1 MASAQIQNTY
11 ESAINT
17 INPRKAVGGLHRL
30 FINYAKFFEEGGSA
44 SDPED
49 RAERDVEAARKV
61 FEKAI
66 KVNFKRVDDLA
77 EVWCEWAEMEVR
89 NENYDEAIKVMQ
101 RATNMSSY
109 DKRKLNAIAYHDD
122 NLSAQQR
129 LIKSLKLWSF
139 YVDLEES
146 IGSVETTKL
155 VYDRIFELKIANAQT
170 VINYA
175 NFLEENQYFEES
187 FKIYERG
194 ISLFGYPI
202 AFELW
207 NIFLIKFTKRYGG
220 TKIERTRDLFEQAL
234 EECPPKYAKPL
245 YLMYGT
251 FEEEHG
257 LARRAMN
264 IYRRATEA
272 VEPQDRFE
280 VRTFIMCFFPS
291 KAANVCSF
299 VFRCM
304 KFLLP
309 KRRVTLVCPLLEL
322 STRKPSKCYQISR
335 LQKCVCASRLWSVNW
350 AKSIEQELFMH
361 MARNC

>member
-1 MASAQIQNTY
+1 
-11 ESAINT
+11 
-17 INPRKAVGGLHRL
+17 
-30 FINYAKFFEEGGSA
+30 
-44 SDPED
+44 
-49 RAERDVEAARKV
+49 
-61 FEKAI
+61 
-66 KVNFKRVDDLA
+66 
-77 EVWCEWAEMEVR
+77 MEVR
-89 NENYDEAIKVMQ
+89 NENYDEALKVMQ

-109 DKRKLNAIAYHDD
+109 DKRKLNSISYHDD
-122 NLSAQQR
+122 HLSAQTR

-146 IGSVETTKL
+146 IGSVETTKA

-220 TKIERTRDLFEQAL
+220 SKIERTRDLFEQAL
-234 EECPPKYAKPL
+234 EECPAKYAKPL
-245 YLMYGT
+245 YLMYGA

-264 IYRRATEA
+264 IYKRATEA

-280 VRTFIMCFFPS
+280 VREDPRPSSLQNTNAYARSITFIQMYEVLVAKTTSNFGLPATRAVYEKAIEVLPDKQTAEMCLRFASLERKLGEIDRARAIYAHGSQLYACF
-291 KAANVCSF
+291 SF
-299 VFRCM
+299 CHV
-304 KFLLP
+304 
-309 KRRVTLVCPLLEL
+309 KRPLT
-322 STRKPSKCYQISR
+322 SHIR
-335 LQKCVCASRLWSVNW
+335 
-350 AKSIEQELFMH
+350 
-361 MARNC
+361 

>member
-1 MASAQIQNTY
+1 M
-11 ESAINT
+11 
-17 INPRKAVGGLHRL
+17 

-44 SDPED
+44 ADPED
-49 RAERDVEAARKV
+49 RAERDIPAARKI

-89 NENYDEAIKVMQ
+89 NENYEEALKVMQ
-101 RATNMSSY
+101 RATNMSNF
-109 DKRKLNAIAYHDD
+109 DKRKLKSISYHDD
-122 NLSAQQR
+122 NLSAQTR

-146 IGSVETTKL
+146 IGSVETTKQ

-207 NIFLIKFTKRYGG
+207 NVFLIKFTKRYGG
-220 TKIERTRDLFEQAL
+220 SKIERTRDLFEQAL
-234 EECPPKYAKPL
+234 EECPPKYAKPI
-245 YLMYGT
+245 YLMYGA

-264 IYRRATEA
+264 IYKRATEA

-280 VRTFIMCFFPS
+280 VSCCAHSTTECHFLIYSVLQMYEVLVAKTTSNFGLPATRAVYEKAIEVLPDKQTAEMCMRF
-291 KAANVCSF
+291 AALERKLGEIDRARAIYAHGSQLSVSVTNAY
-299 VFRCM
+299 FRLC
-304 KFLLP
+304 
-309 KRRVTLVCPLLEL
+309 
-322 STRKPSKCYQISR
+322 
-335 LQKCVCASRLWSVNW
+335 
-350 AKSIEQELFMH
+350 
-361 MARNC
+361 

>member
-1 MASAQIQNTY
+1 
-11 ESAINT
+11 
-17 INPRKAVGGLHRL
+17 
-30 FINYAKFFEEGGSA
+30 
-44 SDPED
+44 
-49 RAERDVEAARKV
+49 
-61 FEKAI
+61 
-66 KVNFKRVDDLA
+66 
-77 EVWCEWAEMEVR
+77 MEVR

-146 IGSVETTKL
+146 IGSVETTKA

-175 NFLEENQYFEES
+175 NFLEENEYFEES

-220 TKIERTRDLFEQAL
+220 SKIERTRDLFEQAL

-245 YLMYGT
+245 YLMYGA

-272 VEPQDRFE
+272 VEAQDRFE
-280 VRTFIMCFFPS
+280 VSI
-291 KAANVCSF
+291 
-299 VFRCM
+299 
-304 KFLLP
+304 LLISCQTP
-309 KRRVTLVCPLLEL
+309 CTLL
-322 STRKPSKCYQISR
+322 TYG
-335 LQKCVCASRLWSVNW
+335 
-350 AKSIEQELFMH
+350 
-361 MARNC
+361 